1 MRAYGLSLRMLL
13 GSSESAKGTSEPDDH
28 RGLLEENESDYFL
41 IPIDCSTNWSHHIT
55 GSIK

>member
-1 MRAYGLSLRMLL
+1 MLL